1 MTSWWELCFDLV
13 LVVVV
18 SADVGRSL
26 QPHPFPL
33 FLIQNWS
40 PNGYDRA
47 VELFQRH
54 FYDGVHFFRVVKGFL
69 TQFGIS
75 YTDDKELQKFA
86 RKQIEDD
93 PKEKNPSFEPGFVSY
108 AGSGKNSR
116 TSQLFIS
123 YGSAK
128 SLGTQPW
135 ETPIGKVVSGME
147 STVTKFHSYGDI
159 P

>member
-1 MTSWWELCFDLV
+1 M
-13 LVVVV
+13 
-18 SADVGRSL
+18 
-26 QPHPFPL
+26 QK
-33 FLIQNWS
+33 WS
-40 PNGYDRA
+40 PHGYDRA

-54 FYDGVHFFRVVKGFL
+54 FYDGVHFFRVVKNFL

-75 YTDDKELQKFA
+75 YIDDKELQKFA
-86 RKQIEDD
+86 RQRIPDD
-93 PKEKNPSFEPGFVSY
+93 PKENNPKFEPGLVPF
-108 AGSGKNSR
+108 AGGGKNSR

-123 YGSAK
+123 YGSAA

-135 ETPIGKVVSGME
+135 ETPIGKVVDGM